1 MIRLL
6 DRDPTEDLPEYPL
19 NQPRNLWVIETCALK
34 CSDTTCAKLPLFIQ
48 GFFFSRW
55 CTRSMRRVRIP
66 TELRTLL
73 QFVNGREK
81 TYYLNKCDLFFIPM
95 TFLRVRFVLSDLAT
109 ALTRVRDGRH
119 SYSSLPQLLYLFF
132 LSNFS
137 SRGTATFYYTL
148 RCASHPSTGDDIS
161 CLVCSFYCF

>member
-1 MIRLL
+1 MGHW
-6 DRDPTEDLPEYPL
+6 DLRVEMQWHHL
-19 NQPRNLWVIETCALK
+19 RKTSFVHTRI
-34 CSDTTCAKLPLFIQ
+34 
-48 GFFFSRW
+48 FFSRW

-81 TYYLNKCDLFFIPM
+81 TYYLNKCALFFIPM

-132 LSNFS
+132 FLI
-137 SRGTATFYYTL
+137 SRPAEQQLFTIHFAALHIHQLEMIFHIL
-148 RCASHPSTGDDIS
+148 FVPSTDFRRMI
-161 CLVCSFYCF
+161 

>member
-48 GFFFSRW
+48 GFFFSADVHVPW
-55 CTRSMRRVRIP
+55 GGYEFQPNSEHYCNLWTEGRRLIISINV
-66 TELRTLL
+66 T
-73 QFVNGREK
+73 
-81 TYYLNKCDLFFIPM
+81 FFFTPM